1 LSRIRFEN
9 EVTFYPVTTLM
20 LFLTSLAGAKVSLP
34 AWLAVTEHVP
44 TLIKVSVKPSIVQI
58 KGVVVAK
65 VTESRLVEDALKAK
79 VPVDRA
85 TDAGALKVMV

>member
-1 LSRIRFEN
+1 
-9 EVTFYPVTTLM
+9 M
-20 LFLTSLAGAKVSLP
+20 SLP

-58 KGVVVAK
+58 NGVVVAK
-65 VTESRLVEDALKAK
+65 LTESWLVEDALKTK

-85 TDAGALKVMV
+85 IEGGGSKVMV